1 MVSHPDSLEIN
12 SIDIGQCKKF
22 RPNWKVYFPHTR
34 NKFLHDAV
42 QCFYNN
48 NSVTLLYYRIQ
59 FVYIAVHTNVY
70 RDVIT

>member
-1 MVSHPDSLEIN
+1 MQLILDQTL
-12 SIDIGQCKKF
+12 
-22 RPNWKVYFPHTR
+22 KVYFPHTR
-34 NKFLHDAV
+34 NKFLQDAV
-42 QCFYNN
+42 QCFYICKFNN